1 MAKKNRNRN
10 GRIRS
15 VVEPFSPRQI
25 NRETNA
31 RVRLE
36 FGDVGRALQGDLR
49 ANAQSQRNTN
59 AWFQQYQNTMAGL
72 RREQDRANAGLRDRM
87 GQGATALGSQGA
99 ARSDAV
105 QSDQDRSASIR
116 GAIADT
122 GARATESA
130 AESQRQALMGLA
142 RDRADQMGESSQ
154 SRLRQVNAAAEL
166 GRQADIR
173 GIRNE
178 ALETRAKIRDLGRDK
193 GASRIKNRS
202 DIIRGER
209 DFSIQN
215 RTLNANIADDRAD
228 NALDRQREAR
238 LAREAASGGSGS
250 GGGGG
255 GGRGPS
261 PQKVR
266 QATSWLRSSVR
277 KESGGVGWM
286 DVASRP
292 QFYVD
297 LLINRNVP
305 ERVARVA
312 VRRYIRRNKQRVTNN
327 TPNSSGAGRPGSNTG

>member
-1 MAKKNRNRN
+1 MSKRNRNRN

-72 RREQDRANAGLRDRM
+72 RREQDRANAGLRDRI

-130 AESQRQALMGLA
+130 AEGQRQALMGLA

-178 ALETRAKIRDLGRDK
+178 ALETRAKMRDLARDK

-215 RTLNANIADDRAD
+215 RTLNSNIADDRAD

-250 GGGGG
+250 GGGGRRVDRQQV
-255 GGRGPS
+255 GRGVALLDGQVETPDQWMTFKTPKGRRKAFYYLRRNGLS
-261 PQKVR
+261 P
-266 QATSWLRSSVR
+266 A
-277 KESGGVGWM
+277 E
-286 DVASRP
+286 
-292 QFYVD
+292 
-297 LLINRNVP
+297 
-305 ERVARVA
+305 ARRA
-312 VRRYIRRNKQRVTNN
+312 IRRFTKRKQGEINN

>member
-1 MAKKNRNRN
+1 MSKRNRNRN

-72 RREQDRANAGLRDRM
+72 RAEQDRANAGLRDRM
-87 GQGATALGSQGA
+87 GQGATTLGSQGA

-178 ALETRAKIRDLGRDK
+178 ALETRAKMRDLARDK

-215 RTLNANIADDRAD
+215 RTLNSNIADDRAD

-238 LAREAASGGSGS
+238 LASGGS

-255 GGRGPS
+255 AGGGGYT
-261 PQKVR
+261 R
-266 QATSWLRSSVR
+266 QEATSFIRQKLAKDGENW
-277 KESGGVGWM
+277 KY
-286 DVASRP
+286 VANAP
-292 QFYVD
+292 AEYVD
-297 LLINRNVP
+297 YLVNRGVD
-305 ERVARVA
+305 RAVAKRA
-312 VRRYIRRNKQRVTNN
+312 VRTFIRRKK
-327 TPNSSGAGRPGSNTG
+327 AGRKPKDINDVKGGTHA